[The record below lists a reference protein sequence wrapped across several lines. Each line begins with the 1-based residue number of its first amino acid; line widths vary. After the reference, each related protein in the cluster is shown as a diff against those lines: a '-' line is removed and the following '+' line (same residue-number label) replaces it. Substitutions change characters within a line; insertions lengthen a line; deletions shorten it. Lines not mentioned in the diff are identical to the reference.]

1 MSITHQFT
9 TESKALPAY
18 PLPVA
23 AYAVVASVKHR
34 IHNTDQEHDQAPETK
49 NKTSLKTV
57 IRNYLYS
64 NLCLCRLLFPMTIS
78 IPT

>member
-9 TESKALPAY
+9 TESKVLPAY

-23 AYAVVASVKHR
+23 AFAVVASVKHR

-49 NKTSLKTV
+49 KQNIFKNCNS
-57 IRNYLYS
+57 
-64 NLCLCRLLFPMTIS
+64 
-78 IPT
+78 